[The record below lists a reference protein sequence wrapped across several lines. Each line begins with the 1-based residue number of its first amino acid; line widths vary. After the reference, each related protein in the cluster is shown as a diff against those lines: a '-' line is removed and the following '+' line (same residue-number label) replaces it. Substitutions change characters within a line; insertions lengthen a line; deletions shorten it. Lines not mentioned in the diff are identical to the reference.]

1 MVILMRMATH
11 KIFGEMVLRQ
21 YNIPLDLKLINW
33 AVLPDKRYGYDSF
46 FQSVLLHRWSFH
58 GIENIP
64 AAIEEGK
71 RSDLVTYSEEL
82 KSLIWCLLMSHSYLD
97 LFNFIL
103 HPSRPNKFTFT
114 WIPNQLHRFFT
125 LQTVKEPDGTL
136 NVLQSMLD
144 QTPHY
149 KDLSYLMLTEYRNLP
164 SIGVWMKEILS
175 LYNKETKNVE
185 ELSN

>member
-1 MVILMRMATH
+1 MRIGTH
-11 KIFGEMVLRQ
+11 QRFGHLLLQRFAISED
-21 YNIPLDLKLINW
+21 PKLVNW
-33 AVLPDKRYGYDSF
+33 AILPDKKYHYDSF
-46 FQSVLLHRWSFH
+46 FQSVLLHRWSLH
-58 GIENIP
+58 GPENIP

-71 RSDLVTYSEEL
+71 QSELVTYSKEL
-82 KSLIWCLLMSHSYLD
+82 KPLIWCLLMSHSYLD

-125 LQTVKEPDGTL
+125 LQTVKEPDGIL

-149 KDLSYLMLTEYRNLP
+149 EDLSYLMLTEYRNLP